1 MPEHALHADSL
12 VYRYARTGWQLG
24 PVTLTFGDSMLTG
37 IIGPN
42 GSGKSTLL
50 SILARAT
57 EAEGNVTVCGEESST
72 FTSREWAQQVAYLP
86 QRVIVQYDFSVEE
99 TVAFGR
105 YPHTG
110 ITGFL
115 TQRDQAVIDR
125 CLEETELHGLRSR
138 LLSELS
144 GGERQ
149 RAFLASVLAQE
160 PRILFLDEPTTA
172 LDIHHQAAFYRVV
185 KQCCANG
192 ITVILATHELTMAA
206 HFCDELVLLSQG
218 TVVTQGTARDVL
230 QQRLLQQVYGSHVN
244 VVYPDKTGTPVIVP
258 AFE

>member
-1 MPEHALHADSL
+1 MSANALHAENIT
-12 VYRYARTGWQLG
+12 YRYARTGWQLG
-24 PVTLTFGDSMLTG
+24 PLTLTCRGSMLTG

-50 SILARAT
+50 SILARALD
-57 EAEGNVTVCGEESST
+57 AEGTVTVFGESSLS
-72 FTSREWAQQVAYLP
+72 FSSREWAQQVAYLP
-86 QRVIVQYDFSVEE
+86 QRVTVQYDFSVEE

-115 TQRDQAVIDR
+115 AQDDHDVINR
-125 CLEETELHGLRSR
+125 CLEETELISLRTR

-149 RAFLASVLAQE
+149 RVFLASVLAQE

-172 LDIHHQAAFYRVV
+172 LDIHHQAAFYQVV
-185 KQCCANG
+185 KQCCARG

-206 HFCDELVLLSQG
+206 HFCDELVLLSRG
-218 TVVTQGTARDVL
+218 SVVTQGSARDVL
-230 QQRLLQQVYGSHVN
+230 QQELLRQVYGSHVS
-244 VVYPDKTGTPVIVP
+244 VVYLDNTGTPVIVP

>member
-1 MPEHALHADSL
+1 M
-12 VYRYARTGWQLG
+12 
-24 PVTLTFGDSMLTG
+24 
-37 IIGPN
+37 
-42 GSGKSTLL
+42 
-50 SILARAT
+50 
-57 EAEGNVTVCGEESST
+57 
-72 FTSREWAQQVAYLP
+72 AYLP
-86 QRVIVQYDFSVEE
+86 QQVSAQYDFSVEE

-110 ITGFL
+110 IAGFL
-115 TQRDQAVIDR
+115 TQHDQSVIDR
-125 CLEETELHGLRSR
+125 CLEETELYELRSR

-149 RAFLASVLAQE
+149 RVFLASVVAQE

-185 KQCCANG
+185 KQCCSNG

-218 TVVTQGTARDVL
+218 SVVTQGTARDVL
-230 QQRLLQQVYGSHVN
+230 QQRLLQQVYGSNVT

-258 AFE
+258 AFD